1 MHFTEEQWNTAYTW
15 LCKQRCNYPANSDI
29 WHLRFHWQNEK
40 SKLII
45 DLRSGCYQFSPL
57 QSIIKKNGQ
66 IIHLWSSRDALV
78 LKLLT
83 LHLTS
88 VLPVSDLCTHVK
100 SHGGLKATI
109 NQVDAQRTNY
119 QYVIRTDAKA
129 YYASIDHHLLM
140 DKLVVHIN
148 DKALLNM
155 LWQFLN
161 RTIEHGG
168 LFKEITHGISRGCP
182 LSPLIG

>member
-1 MHFTEEQWNTAYTW
+1 MHFTEEQWEMAYQW

-29 WHLRFHWQNEK
+29 WHLRFNWQNEK
-40 SKLII
+40 FKLIK
-45 DLRSGCYQFSPL
+45 DLLSGCYQFSSL

-88 VLPVSDLCTHVK
+88 VLPVSELCTHVK

-109 NQVDAQRTNY
+109 NQVHAQY
-119 QYVIRTDAKA
+119 AEYKYVIRTDVKA
-129 YYASIDHHLLM
+129 YYASIDHGLLM
-140 DKLVVHIN
+140 DKLSCHIK

-155 LWQFLN
+155 LWQYMN
-161 RTIEHGG
+161 RMVERGG
-168 LFKEITHGISRGCP
+168 IFKVRT
-182 LSPLIG
+182 